1 MGLIQKMTDKMRDG
15 LRRFLQLTPAPENVI
30 VIDEGLDFLAN
41 CAKNRIWYHGKSRH
55 QGKKHRYPSRILT
68 WQQPVKKHL

>member
-30 VIDEGLDFLAN
+30 VIDRGA
-41 CAKNRIWYHGKSRH
+41 
-55 QGKKHRYPSRILT
+55 
-68 WQQPVKKHL
+68 